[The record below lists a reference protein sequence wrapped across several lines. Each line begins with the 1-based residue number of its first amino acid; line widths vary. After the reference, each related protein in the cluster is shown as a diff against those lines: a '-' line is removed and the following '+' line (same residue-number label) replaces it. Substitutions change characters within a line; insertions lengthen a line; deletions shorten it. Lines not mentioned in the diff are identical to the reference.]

1 MDTAR
6 ITAELLNNAGIHA
19 VTFVD
24 TYTELPLI
32 HITQTRSDRNDLF
45 GLDTLTLT
53 GYAAGRTGVLDVVE
67 NALALADGR
76 AVFSAQHG
84 LIDRLERLS
93 APVPMTFVDDL
104 MTASAEITAAYRL

>member
-6 ITAELLNNAGIHA
+6 ITAALLAGAGITA
-19 VTFVD
+19 VTYID
-24 TYTELPLI
+24 TYDDLPFI
-32 HITQTRSDRNDLF
+32 HITQTRTERNDLF

-53 GYAAGRTGVLDVVE
+53 GYADGRSGVLDVVE
-67 NALALADGR
+67 AALALADGR
-76 AVFSAQHG
+76 AVFSAKHG

-104 MTASAEITAAYRL
+104 MTASAEITASYRL